1 MECSCPSYQKGKH
14 GGRRNGKYPVVY
26 DYRAQDILTDS
37 ASTPTRSFDRR
48 NGPGNTSGTPTWQ
61 SCENERKNNRSGGTK
76 LTFFLDLSRKQ
87 QCGKRTSLFERRGRV
102 LSKEE
107 KGTCFEQRTRMSHS
121 PDNGRKGRRLFCG
134 LFTTQYDVDLDECV
148 RLFRDGS
155 KALLAS
161 TVRDGK
167 LSPKWMDNA
176 ITNVIRLVLE
186 ENGKPLPPAKVKG
199 NLRWYLNV
207 ALKAKDTK
215 DHNTAILL
223 KSRPGALLPR
233 PAGPDVQEHET
244 VHGDLRRGVRHVSDV
259 PGAARPRNPPERPH
273 VLLPRGEIPSAMVVD
288 MHLNRNKEHAKAFR
302 QIGKM
307 PQGIE
312 DASDRLKERLALIL
326 RKFVR
331 AGEMIPLYT
340 AASGLTMPALFKLSS
355 AVEQKKRGATPHAFE
370 FHCESAFSSSPARST
385 FLPCRL
391 RACRS
396 FSRPRPNSGL
406 SRVHSYVVVFR
417 HRRHWS
423 RYASGAF
430 LQKSSVGTGTSSN
443 VTSDISFEKKIT
455 KNSLI
460 VFHKV
465 VVKTETFFCVFIRL
479 IARFVGWILLDALVC
494 ILLFLKRTPCT
505 FRAIRLTFRQ
515 RPRNLGRIHR
525 LLWGILKVDRRR
537 TW

>member
-1 MECSCPSYQKGKH
+1 M
-14 GGRRNGKYPVVY
+14 R
-26 DYRAQDILTDS
+26 
-37 ASTPTRSFDRR
+37 
-48 NGPGNTSGTPTWQ
+48 
-61 SCENERKNNRSGGTK
+61 
-76 LTFFLDLSRKQ
+76 
-87 QCGKRTSLFERRGRV
+87 KRTSLFERRGRV
-102 LSKEE
+102 LSKEGRDLLRAAYAYE
-107 KGTCFEQRTRMSHS
+107 PPPNQ
-121 PDNGRKGRRLFCG
+121 GRKGRRLFCG

-223 KSRPGALLPR
+223 RSALAHSCLGRLGLMSKNMKRSMATFDEAYGTFQTCQAEHVREILRKDPTCYSPR
-233 PAGPDVQEHET
+233 
-244 VHGDLRRGVRHVSDV
+244 
-259 PGAARPRNPPERPH
+259 
-273 VLLPRGEIPSAMVVD
+273 RGEIPSAMVVD

-340 AASGLTMPALFKLSS
+340 EASGLTMPALFKLSS
-355 AVEQKKRGATPHAFE
+355 AVEQKKRRYT
-370 FHCESAFSSSPARST
+370 
-385 FLPCRL
+385 
-391 RACRS
+391 AC
-396 FSRPRPNSGL
+396 F
-406 SRVHSYVVVFR
+406 
-417 HRRHWS
+417 
-423 RYASGAF
+423 
-430 LQKSSVGTGTSSN
+430 
-443 VTSDISFEKKIT
+443 
-455 KNSLI
+455 
-460 VFHKV
+460 
-465 VVKTETFFCVFIRL
+465 
-479 IARFVGWILLDALVC
+479 
-494 ILLFLKRTPCT
+494 
-505 FRAIRLTFRQ
+505 
-515 RPRNLGRIHR
+515 
-525 LLWGILKVDRRR
+525 
-537 TW
+537 